1 MTPVHHGHPWRMRN
15 LSLIIQRDQQHNQ
28 NVNHSNH
35 EADFV
40 GNGDTDT
47 QESMDDT
54 RRTGNDGMLKANT
67 QRKDIGDQAPV
78 LGVLGDNIITTVA
91 PSSGKDLEEHTGKD
105 ITLHCSN
112 HEYPGV
118 PDGPRTDQ
126 MIVIPDGDRPPTLQ
140 EDVDTETPTTLHQST
155 HATTTTPGTLC
166 ALQGWGMQSTW
177 TRSEV

>member
-1 MTPVHHGHPWRMRN
+1 MRN

-28 NVNHSNH
+28 NLNHSNH
-35 EADFV
+35 EAYFV

-67 QRKDIGDQAPV
+67 QRKDGGDQAPV

-91 PSSGKDLEEHTGKD
+91 PSSGKDLEEHAGKD

-112 HEYPGV
+112 HEYPE
-118 PDGPRTDQ
+118 TLA
-126 MIVIPDGDRPPTLQ
+126 GDL
-140 EDVDTETPTTLHQST
+140 
-155 HATTTTPGTLC
+155 
-166 ALQGWGMQSTW
+166 
-177 TRSEV
+177 